1 MLQVWSRARQVHWP
15 AVLTLYTV
23 KTSISQALAV
33 WWIGLSQHKW
43 ICVCPNH
50 SSCIRWQTK
59 LSWAIWP
66 CSALRSHSV
75 VSCLVSWASL
85 NVCIL
90 TTTGLIQ
97 TESESPPLL
106 EQFPGNTMLL
116 KAPSNIIETWSKLET
131 TRTTILL
138 TSWSDRQVMPLV
150 TAAWCGAA
158 FLQKLSTFQL
168 FDVAFLFFR
177 NPVAHSS
184 AAYGATTLKM
194 N

>member
-1 MLQVWSRARQVHWP
+1 M
-15 AVLTLYTV
+15 
-23 KTSISQALAV
+23 

-131 TRTTILL
+131 ARTTILL

-150 TAAWCGAA
+150 SMMWGCVSP
-158 FLQKLSTFQL
+158 KVEYVSTFRRRVFVFQKPCGSQL
-168 FDVAFLFFR
+168 CSLWCDHTQNEL
-177 NPVAHSS
+177 NWIKP
-184 AAYGATTLKM
+184 